1 MKEQI
6 LTPSVEVNEVSL
18 NKLNLASVFFLGL
31 VILYSVGFVQA
42 PIAHNI
48 AHDVRHSQ
56 GFPCH

>member
-6 LTPSVEVNEVSL
+6 LTTSVEVNDVSL
-18 NKLNLASVFFLGL
+18 NKFYLASAFLLGL

-42 PIAHNI
+42 PLAHSI

>member
-6 LTPSVEVNEVSL
+6 LTSNVKVNEVSL
-18 NKLNLASVFFLGL
+18 NKLYLASAFLLGL

-42 PIAHNI
+42 PLAHSI

>member
-1 MKEQI
+1 MKDQI
-6 LTPSVEVNEVSL
+6 LAPSVKVNEVSL
-18 NKLNLASVFFLGL
+18 NKFYLASAFLLGL

-42 PIAHNI
+42 PLTHSI

>member
-1 MKEQI
+1 
-6 LTPSVEVNEVSL
+6 VSL
-18 NKLNLASVFFLGL
+18 NKFYLASAFLLGL

-42 PIAHNI
+42 PLAHSI